1 MQNTYQDLI
10 TEIQNKNPGI
20 SPRLEG
26 GKKFEIKTDFK
37 PAGDQPEAIKQLING
52 VNKEQLRID
61 VKQATTEYLKTK
73 TIQYQN
79 DSPNGKVQS
88 VGIRELGSYSDSAEF
103 YYLEESLD
111 NNPLTS

>member
-1 MQNTYQDLI
+1 M
-10 TEIQNKNPGI
+10 
-20 SPRLEG
+20 
-26 GKKFEIKTDFK
+26 KKHWHIHPFK
-37 PAGDQPEAIKQLING
+37 ANMSLQKDN